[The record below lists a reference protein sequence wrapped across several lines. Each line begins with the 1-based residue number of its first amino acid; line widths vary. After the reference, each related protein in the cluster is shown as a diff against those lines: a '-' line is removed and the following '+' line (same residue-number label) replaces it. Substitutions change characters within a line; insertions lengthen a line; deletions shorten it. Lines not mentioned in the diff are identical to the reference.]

1 MHANARLA
9 GPSVQPARLVVR
21 VMKNL
26 PRTLVQLAVFTAVS
40 AVAQTVPSPPA
51 WKWRDASGQVNV
63 SDLPPPAS
71 VPAQDVLE
79 RPPIQRKAVAAAA
92 SAASAASTQLANA
105 TPRTD
110 PELEARRKRAVDDQ
124 ADQQRQRQE
133 RDAAV
138 RADNCI
144 RASAQLALFN
154 DGQRIARTNA
164 QGEREVLDDKTRA
177 DEVQRARAVIASD
190 CR

>member
-1 MHANARLA
+1 
-9 GPSVQPARLVVR
+9 
-21 VMKNL
+21 
-26 PRTLVQLAVFTAVS
+26 
-40 AVAQTVPSPPA
+40 
-51 WKWRDASGQVNV
+51 
-63 SDLPPPAS
+63 
-71 VPAQDVLE
+71 
-79 RPPIQRKAVAAAA
+79 
-92 SAASAASTQLANA
+92 
-105 TPRTD
+105 
-110 PELEARRKRAVDDQ
+110 
-124 ADQQRQRQE
+124 
-133 RDAAV
+133 V